1 MHIFS
6 LKLSQ
11 VAEYIGFEMPNNKEK
26 KKRRKRMLKGCR
38 KQMIVLRGTGSE
50 IFDEAYFVLKKS
62 DERKHYADGDRE
74 RKSMLLEAN
83 RIIEENRMGEGTHG
97 KSYYLARYLLF
108 FLSGILLGGGSVLL
122 AVIIS

>member
-1 MHIFS
+1 
-6 LKLSQ
+6 
-11 VAEYIGFEMPNNKEK
+11 
-26 KKRRKRMLKGCR
+26 MLKGCR

-62 DERKHYADGDRE
+62 DERKIYGDGERE

-83 RIIEENRMGEGTHG
+83 RIIEENRMGDGVRG
-97 KSYYLARYLLF
+97 KSYYLARYLIF